1 MNTPP
6 IDPSYAAAAKEP
18 EAKPLFSDKSV
29 TITNH
34 AVIISGKQYNLSE
47 IEEVSIQKDKWQTA
61 VSFSC
66 LAASAYFYVFQPSL
80 VFLVFWNNNYPKPVY
95 SIFLLLFVVFGVW
108 ASASAAKLVFKRPT
122 GNPVVLQGNGRWI
135 KKIKA
140 EIDRARIYATDR
152 PSQPQDISNPPA

>member
-1 MNTPP
+1 MNAPP
-6 IDPSYAAAAKEP
+6 VDPSSAAAAKEP

-29 TITNH
+29 TITDY

-95 SIFLLLFVVFGVW
+95 LIFLLFFIVFGVW
-108 ASASAAKLVFKRPT
+108 AAASKLVFKLPT
-122 GNPVVLQGNGRWI
+122 GYLVVSKGDPSWI

-140 EIDRARIYATDR
+140 EIDRARIAAT
-152 PSQPQDISNPPA
+152 PVAAGS